1 MALIMLVK
9 EKELMIGRVKKYILL
24 VILFYFLNFVL
35 SVATLFVKGSDLRN
49 KAEII
54 PVII

>member
-9 EKELMIGRVKKYILL
+9 EKELMTGRVKKYILL
-24 VILFYFLNFVL
+24 IIIFYFLNFVL